1 MPIYEFKCN
10 KCSNI
15 VEQLFDTFEEAYNFD
30 GSICECGGQLIR
42 MYSSPFLGKP
52 KHQIY
57 LVADDGS
64 IIKGKFEK

>member
-1 MPIYEFKCN
+1 MPIYEFRCN
-10 KCSNI
+10 KCDNI
-15 VEQLFDTFEEAYNFD
+15 IEQLLDTFEEAYNFD

-52 KHQIY
+52 KHRTY